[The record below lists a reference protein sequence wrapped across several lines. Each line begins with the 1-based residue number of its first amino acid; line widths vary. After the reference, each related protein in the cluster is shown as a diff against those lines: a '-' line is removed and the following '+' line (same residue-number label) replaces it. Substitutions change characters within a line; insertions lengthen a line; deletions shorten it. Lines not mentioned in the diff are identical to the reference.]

1 MKKIYNLLMMSLF
14 SLVLLGACSSG
25 GDDIPEPTPKPD
37 PDKVTVSP
45 TNLTA
50 EAQGG
55 NLSLS
60 VTANKAWTAS
70 SDQTWCKLAKSSGV
84 SGTATLSLTV
94 EANSTEQERTAKIT
108 ITAGTAKATAT
119 IKQAKKEVVEED
131 KVTLDNSDFTVEATG
146 KTITITFTTNKAW
159 TASSDQTWCKLDK
172 TSGDAGKVSITATAD
187 ANSTEQERTAK
198 ITITAG
204 TAKATATVKQAK
216 KEAEDDTQGGEQG
229 GEQGGDTD
237 KGSSIE
243 DMQNKKW

>member
-55 NLSLS
+55 NLSLN

-94 EANSTEQERTAKIT
+94 E
-108 ITAGTAKATAT
+108 
-119 IKQAKKEVVEED
+119 
-131 KVTLDNSDFTVEATG
+131 
-146 KTITITFTTNKAW
+146 
-159 TASSDQTWCKLDK
+159 
-172 TSGDAGKVSITATAD
+172 